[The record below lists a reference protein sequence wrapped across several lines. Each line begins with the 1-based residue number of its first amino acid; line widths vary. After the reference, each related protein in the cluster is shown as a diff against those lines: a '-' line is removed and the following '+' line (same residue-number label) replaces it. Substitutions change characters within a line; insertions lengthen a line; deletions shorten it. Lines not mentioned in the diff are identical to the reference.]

1 MAALEKIRTKFG
13 LAISIIIALALL
25 SFIIDPSTLETAL
38 NSMSS
43 KYDVGAIAGKSVS
56 YTDFQADIDKYTTIN
71 QLMTGSSVQN
81 EEAQKGIRDAAWQS
95 LIDKYLFVKNAK
107 SAGINVGDDEVAA
120 FLRGEIA
127 SPLVS
132 QNPAFADENGNF
144 SLARLQEF
152 VQSVESDESGQL
164 STFWEYLKT
173 SIYNQQFYAKYGSL
187 FSASNIENKLML
199 EGDIADNNTTA
210 NIDYVLSYYPFAKD
224 TTVTVSSDEIKAFYN
239 NHKDFFKQG
248 ASRDVE
254 YVVFE
259 VVPSAKDIQETADA
273 MAAVYDEFA
282 ATDTPKAFLLKN
294 SDRQLSDYWY
304 KAGDLQSI
312 NAQLD
317 EAIFGGADVTPII
330 QDGNTF
336 FAAKTIANAQI
347 PDSAYVKHIL
357 LQGENAKSVADSL
370 LGVIGKGSNFSSIA
384 AVYSA
389 DQGSAADGELGN
401 IGWMTQT
408 YMIPGFES
416 VLTADINKP
425 FILNTQYGT
434 HVVLVSQKTKPIA
447 KKQVAIL
454 EKGTLASK
462 ETYNEFYSQAN
473 TFSTIANGTYEG
485 YKKALDSTKVY
496 SHPMNNITEAT
507 SSYGAID
514 QAKEVTRWAF
524 DNKAGKASGIIT
536 VNNNYFFV
544 VALKGIHKEGYT
556 PIKEAAAQI
565 ESRLYADKI
574 QDKAK
579 AEAAAKVE
587 GMTSLEQIA
596 EALGTSVQSKTGV
609 TLSTMGSQAV
619 EPALI
624 GAIAKADEGKICGPV
639 AGQVGVYYFKV
650 AGRETGSFYT
660 EDDAKTLAA
669 QKAQYASQLI
679 LPTMMDE
686 AKVKDNRARFF

>member
-1 MAALEKIRTKFG
+1 MAVLEKIRVKFG
-13 LAISIIIALALL
+13 LAVSIIIALALL
-25 SFIIDPSTLETAL
+25 SFIIDPSTLESAL

-43 KYDVGAIAGKSVS
+43 KYDVGQIAGKSIS
-56 YTDFQADIDKYTTIN
+56 YNDFQADIDKYTTIN

-95 LIDKYLFVKNAK
+95 LIDKYLFIKNAK
-107 SAGINVGDDEVAA
+107 AAGINVGDDEVAA
-120 FLRGEIA
+120 FLRGEIP

-173 SIYNQQFYAKYGSL
+173 SIYNQQFYAKYGAL

-199 EGDIADNNTTA
+199 ENDLADNNTTA

-224 TTVTVSSDEIKAFYN
+224 TTVVVSSDEIKKYYN
-239 NHKDFFKQG
+239 DHKKFFKQG

-259 VVPSAKDIQETADA
+259 VVPSAKDIQATSDA
-273 MAAVYDEFA
+273 IAAVYDEFTE
-282 ATDTPKAFLLKN
+282 TDTPKAFLLKN
-294 SDRQLSDYWY
+294 SDRPLSDYWY
-304 KAGDLQSI
+304 KAGELQSI
-312 NAQLD
+312 NARID

-330 QDGNTF
+330 QEGNTF

-357 LQGENAKSVADSL
+357 LQGENAKNVADSL
-370 LGVIGKGSNFSSIA
+370 LGVIGKGENFSSIA
-384 AVYSA
+384 AVYSV
-389 DQGSAADGELGN
+389 DQGSVADGEIGN

-416 VLTADINKP
+416 IFSADVNKP

-434 HVVLVSQKTKPIA
+434 HVVLVSKKTKPVA

-462 ETYNEFYSQAN
+462 ETYNDFYSQAN
-473 TFSTIANGTYEG
+473 TFATITNGTYEG
-485 YKKALDSTKVY
+485 YKKAIDSTKIY
-496 SHPMNNITEAT
+496 SHPMNITEAT
-507 SSYGAID
+507 SSFGAID

-544 VALKGIHKEGYT
+544 VALKGIHKEGFA
-556 PIKEAAAQI
+556 PVNEVASQI
-565 ESRLYADKI
+565 ESRLYADKFHE
-574 QDKAK
+574 KTK
-579 AEAAAKVE
+579 AELAAKVE
-587 GMTSLEQIA
+587 GMNSLEQIA
-596 EALGTSVQSKTGV
+596 EALGTSVESKTGV
-609 TLSTMGSQAV
+609 TLSAIGSQAV
-619 EPALI
+619 EPALL
-624 GAIAKADEGKICGPV
+624 GAISAAEDGKICGPV
-639 AGQVGVYYFKV
+639 AGQVGAYFFKV
-650 AGRETGSFYT
+650 ARRELGSFYT
-660 EDDAKTLAA
+660 EEDANNFAA
-669 QKAQYASQLI
+669 QKAQYASQMI
-679 LPTMMDE
+679 VPTMMEE
-686 AKVKDNRARFF
+686 ANVKDNRARFF